1 MTVLVICWLLFAL
14 PMLLM
19 AFGLFGAWLYACG
32 AHGVKPTVAMPRFT
46 FGNRNGQ
53 AAAQTGER
61 LPEV

>member
-46 FGNRNGQ
+46 FGSRNGQ
-53 AAAQTGER
+53 AAVQTGER